1 MPDYLSALAQQ
12 HWPAGMGTPAAWHWV
27 LQTNGAYAAHN
38 NLLLFGFPTSQ
49 RQPALVAKICR
60 TPRHSHT
67 LQTEYLRLCQLWQ
80 ALGERAAG
88 RAPRPLAL
96 AQHGADRALLMTHC
110 PGDPLLAAPAHF
122 WQNQS
127 QVEKLLQ
134 QAAVWLRQLHQYAT
148 RPEESGMVD
157 EASALEA
164 DFGRKAEAFAGIF
177 PLPPA
182 ALEELRRLTRQVAQA
197 QANAA
202 GCTLLQGDFWPGN
215 VLLPAAGGTAAA
227 GSRQPAADDAWHTT
241 SAAPAMALVDW
252 QFSRWDRHTTL
263 DVYLFIIVC
272 AVKSTPYT
280 PSYADRAQR
289 AAQVLLAWRANLL
302 PAYLAAYGQPAPCRL
317 LPPRAGVLACC
328 VELAVRPYLAF
339 GVTQA
344 DASQWQTLFSE
355 ISRLWLPED

>member
-1 MPDYLSALAQQ
+1 MPDYLSALAQR
-12 HWPAGMGTPAAWHWV
+12 HWPAGDGAGSPPAAWHWV

-38 NLLLFGFPTSQ
+38 NLLLFGFPASQ

-67 LQTEYLRLCQLWQ
+67 LQTEYLRLRQLWQ

-88 RAPRPLAL
+88 RAPHPLAL

-122 WQNQS
+122 WQNQA

-134 QAAVWLRQLHQYAT
+134 QAAAWLRQLHQYAA
-148 RPEESGMVD
+148 RPEEAGMVD
-157 EASALEA
+157 EASTLEA
-164 DFGRKAEAFAGIF
+164 DFGRKADAFAGIF
-177 PLPPA
+177 PLPA
-182 ALEELRRLTRQVAQA
+182 AAQEELGRLTRQVAQA

-215 VLLPAAGGTAAA
+215 VLLPD
-227 GSRQPAADDAWHTT
+227 AADDA
-241 SAAPAMALVDW
+241 APAMTLVDW

-280 PSYADRAQR
+280 PSYADRSQQ
-289 AAQVLLAWRANLL
+289 AAQALLAWRASLL

-317 LPPRAGVLACC
+317 LPSRAGVLACC

-339 GVTQA
+339 GVMQA